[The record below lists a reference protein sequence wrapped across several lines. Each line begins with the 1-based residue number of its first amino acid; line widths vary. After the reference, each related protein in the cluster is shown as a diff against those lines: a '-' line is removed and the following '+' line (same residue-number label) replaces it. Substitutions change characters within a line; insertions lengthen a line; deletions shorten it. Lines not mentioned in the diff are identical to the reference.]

1 MDPCE
6 HVIAFQIEPPHECIG
21 SVVEHQ
27 GYVVV
32 HTAIATN
39 LPGPHK
45 AHVRVMNAMIL
56 IPALSLCVLD
66 LGTHGCDELRDNC
79 IAEQY
84 ISGDMAWYIQVKAH
98 NTDAAMT
105 LQGAI

>member
-27 GYVVV
+27 GNVVV

-45 AHVRVMNAMIL
+45 AHIRVMNAMIL
-56 IPALSLCVLD
+56 IPTLSLCVLD

-84 ISGDMAWYIQVKAH
+84 INGDMAWYIQIKAH
-98 NTDAAMT
+98 YTDAAIT
-105 LQGAI
+105 LQRAI